1 MGDNERHQVIW
12 RAAKFAVPTVAAL
25 GAGGAIAVAAIPD
38 SSGTVNACYLSSG
51 NERGNLRVVDAPGDC
66 KPNETAISWAQKGP
80 AGPPG
85 EKGETGPG
93 GPQGVRGDTGA
104 QGPAGPAGPA
114 GAALPE
120 CQDGT
125 DPLLVGGSTL
135 TASAVDTFMKLDG
148 IPGGSLDSKHKGEID
163 VLSFCFGLQNESAS
177 TPSFSSFHFDKL
189 YDTASPLLVAAAAS
203 GQHISKAEITVSR
216 TGREQQD
223 FLTYDFA
230 DVTVTQ
236 YQEGGDK
243 VPELLERVALKF
255 RQVTITYRPQNPDGS
270 LGEPIR
276 TTWNLDTNS
285 GT

>member
-1 MGDNERHQVIW
+1 MSLERRVMGDNERHLDIR

-25 GAGGAIAVAAIPD
+25 GAGGAFAMAAIPD
-38 SSGTVNACYLSSG
+38 SGGTVNACYISSG
-51 NERGNLRVVDAPGDC
+51 NERGNLRVVEGPGDC

-85 EKGETGPG
+85 DK
-93 GPQGVRGDTGA
+93 GDTGA

-125 DPLLVGGSTL
+125 DPLLVGGRTL
-135 TASAVDTFMKLDG
+135 TASSLDTFMKLDG
-148 IPGGSLDSKHKGEID
+148 IPGESQDSKHKSEIN
-163 VLSFCFGLQNESAS
+163 VLSFCFGLQNESAP

-189 YDTASPLLVAAAAS
+189 YDKASPLLVAAAAS
-203 GQHISKAEITVSR
+203 GQHIAKALITVSR
-216 TGREQQD
+216 ATGQEQD
-223 FLTYDFA
+223 FLTYEFA

-255 RQVTITYRPQNPDGS
+255 RKVTITYRPQNADGT